1 MLMRKIFI
9 VLLLNLFFVACL
21 TAQNVL
27 LETSFE
33 GPGFDD
39 GWTIG
44 MSQGI
49 DIPPQDYPETGLDPW
64 EKWDITETTSFGYVH
79 SGDSAAWIGGTAIE
93 EPKHDWLMTPL
104 ISIPENENAMMYYW
118 LWYHSEMSYVNR
130 FYIMIYDNETA
141 TWEQVYLLANE
152 FNSPYHYT
160 EEYKLDLNPWVGK
173 DIKIAFV
180 KNGTYQMA
188 MDDVRVLSSGTDN
201 VDDVM
206 ISSEIEVYPNPAND
220 FVNFDVEMKGVQS
233 ASIVIN
239 NIMGQKVIS
248 QDISDSHV
256 CINVSDLADGIY
268 FYSLIVNNETV
279 KTNKFVV
286 RR

>member
-1 MLMRKIFI
+1 MKKIYI
-9 VLLLNLFFVACL
+9 TLLLHFALIASLC
-21 TAQNVL
+21 AQNVL

-33 GPGFDD
+33 GPGFDE

-49 DIPPQDYPETGLDPW
+49 DIPPQDYPATGLDPW

-79 SGDSAAWIGGTAIE
+79 SGDSAAWIGGTAVE

-118 LWYHSEMSYVNR
+118 LWYHSEMSFVNR
-130 FYIMIYDNETA
+130 FYIMIYDNETDM
-141 TWEQVYLLANE
+141 WEQAYLLANE

-160 EEYKLDLNPWVGK
+160 EEYKLDLTPWVGK

-188 MDDVRVLSSGTDN
+188 MDDIRVLSSGTDN
-201 VDDVM
+201 VDDVVL
-206 ISSEIEVYPNPAND
+206 SSEVEIYPNPAND
-220 FVNFDVEMKGVQS
+220 FVTIKTH
-233 ASIVIN
+233 N
-239 NIMGQKVIS
+239 NIGDLITIS
-248 QDISDSHV
+248 DISGRTLITEEVTAGDIQ
-256 CINVSDLADGIY
+256 INIADLTKGLYIIKVGNK
-268 FYSLIVNNETV
+268 SEKLII
-279 KTNKFVV
+279 
-286 RR
+286 RD

>member
-1 MLMRKIFI
+1 MLNLKTTLTMKKFYIT
-9 VLLLNLFFVACL
+9 LLLSVALIASLC
-21 TAQNVL
+21 AQNVL

-33 GPGFDD
+33 GPGFDE

-49 DIPPQDYPETGLDPW
+49 DIPPQDYPTTGLDPW

-79 SGDSAAWIGGTAIE
+79 SGDSAAWIGGTAVE

-130 FYIMIYDNETA
+130 FYIMIYDNETDM
-141 TWEQVYLLANE
+141 WEQAYLLANE

-188 MDDVRVLSSGTDN
+188 MDDIRVLSSGTDN
-201 VDDVM
+201 VDDVFL
-206 ISSEIEVYPNPAND
+206 SSEIEIYPNPAND
-220 FVNFDVEMKGVQS
+220 FVTIKTH
-233 ASIVIN
+233 N
-239 NIMGQKVIS
+239 NIGDLITIS
-248 QDISDSHV
+248 DISGRTLITEEVTADDIQ
-256 CINVSDLADGIY
+256 INIADLTKGLYIIKVGDK
-268 FYSLIVNNETV
+268 SEKLII
-279 KTNKFVV
+279 
-286 RR
+286 RD

>member
-1 MLMRKIFI
+1 MKKIYI
-9 VLLLNLFFVACL
+9 TLLLHFALIASLC
-21 TAQNVL
+21 AQNVL

-33 GPGFDD
+33 GPGFDE

-49 DIPPQDYPETGLDPW
+49 DIPPQDYPATGLDPW

-79 SGDSAAWIGGTAIE
+79 SGDSAAWIGGTAVE

-130 FYIMIYDNETA
+130 FYIMIYDNETDM
-141 TWEQVYLLANE
+141 WEQAYLLANE

-188 MDDVRVLSSGTDN
+188 MDDIRVLSSGTDN
-201 VDDVM
+201 VDDVVL
-206 ISSEIEVYPNPAND
+206 SSEIEIYPNPAND
-220 FVNFDVEMKGVQS
+220 FVTIKTH
-233 ASIVIN
+233 N
-239 NIMGQKVIS
+239 NIGDLITIS
-248 QDISDSHV
+248 DISGRTLITEEVTADDIQ
-256 CINVSDLADGIY
+256 INIADLAKGLYIIKVGNK
-268 FYSLIVNNETV
+268 SEKLII
-279 KTNKFVV
+279 
-286 RR
+286 RD

>member
-1 MLMRKIFI
+1 MKKIYI
-9 VLLLNLFFVACL
+9 TLLLHFALIASLC
-21 TAQNVL
+21 AQNVL

-33 GPGFDD
+33 GPGFDE

-49 DIPPQDYPETGLDPW
+49 DIPPQDYPATGLDPW

-79 SGDSAAWIGGTAIE
+79 SGDSAAWIGGTAVE

-130 FYIMIYDNETA
+130 FYIMIYDNETDM
-141 TWEQVYLLANE
+141 WEQAYLLANE

-188 MDDVRVLSSGTDN
+188 MDDIRVLSSGTDN
-201 VDDVM
+201 VDDVVL
-206 ISSEIEVYPNPAND
+206 SSEIEIYPNPAND
-220 FVNFDVEMKGVQS
+220 FVTIKTH
-233 ASIVIN
+233 N
-239 NIMGQKVIS
+239 NIGDLITIS
-248 QDISDSHV
+248 DISGRTLITEEVTSDDIQ
-256 CINVSDLADGIY
+256 INIADLTKGLYIIKVGDK
-268 FYSLIVNNETV
+268 SEKLII
-279 KTNKFVV
+279 
-286 RR
+286 RD

>member
-1 MLMRKIFI
+1 MKKIYI
-9 VLLLNLFFVACL
+9 TLLLHFALIASLC
-21 TAQNVL
+21 AQNVL

-33 GPGFDD
+33 GPGFDE

-49 DIPPQDYPETGLDPW
+49 DIPPQDYPATGLDPW

-79 SGDSAAWIGGTAIE
+79 SGDSAAWIGGTAFE

-130 FYIMIYDNETA
+130 FYIMIYDNETDM
-141 TWEQVYLLANE
+141 WEQAYLLANE

-188 MDDVRVLSSGTDN
+188 MDDIRVLSSGTDN
-201 VDDVM
+201 VDDVVL
-206 ISSEIEVYPNPAND
+206 SSEVEIYPNPAND
-220 FVNFDVEMKGVQS
+220 FVNFDVEMNGVQS

>member
-1 MLMRKIFI
+1 MKKFYIT
-9 VLLLNLFFVACL
+9 LLLSVAL
-21 TAQNVL
+21 TAVLSAQNVL

-33 GPGFDD
+33 GPGFDE

-44 MSQGI
+44 MSQSI
-49 DIPPQDYPETGLDPW
+49 DIPPQDYPSTGLDPW

-79 SGDSAAWIGGTAIE
+79 SGDSAAWIGGTAVE

-118 LWYHSEMSYVNR
+118 LWYHSEMSFVNR
-130 FYIMIYDNETA
+130 FYIMIYDNETDM
-141 TWEQVYLLANE
+141 WEQAYLLANE

-188 MDDVRVLSSGTDN
+188 MDDIRVLSSGTDN
-201 VDDVM
+201 VDDVVL
-206 ISSEIEVYPNPAND
+206 SSEIEIYPNPAND
-220 FVNFDVEMKGVQS
+220 FVTIKTH
-233 ASIVIN
+233 N
-239 NIMGQKVIS
+239 NIGDLITIS
-248 QDISDSHV
+248 DISGRTLITEEVTDDDIQ
-256 CINVSDLADGIY
+256 INIADLTKGLYIIKVGDK
-268 FYSLIVNNETV
+268 SEKLII
-279 KTNKFVV
+279 
-286 RR
+286 RD

>member
-1 MLMRKIFI
+1 MKKIYI
-9 VLLLNLFFVACL
+9 TLLLHFALIASLC
-21 TAQNVL
+21 AQNVL

-33 GPGFDD
+33 GPGFDE

-130 FYIMIYDNETA
+130 FYIMIYDNETDM
-141 TWEQVYLLANE
+141 WEQAYLLANE

-188 MDDVRVLSSGTDN
+188 MDDIRVLSSGTDN

-206 ISSEIEVYPNPAND
+206 VSSEIEIYPNPASDIINVKMED
-220 FVNFDVEMKGVQS
+220 SDSYDIITIMDVTGRVLITEVVTSKEMQINVGALSKGLYMIKAGSVVEK
-233 ASIVIN
+233 IVI
-239 NIMGQKVIS
+239 
-248 QDISDSHV
+248 
-256 CINVSDLADGIY
+256 
-268 FYSLIVNNETV
+268 E
-279 KTNKFVV
+279 
-286 RR
+286 

>member
-1 MLMRKIFI
+1 MKKIYI
-9 VLLLNLFFVACL
+9 TLLLHFALIASLC
-21 TAQNVL
+21 AQNVL

-33 GPGFDD
+33 GPGFDE

-49 DIPPQDYPETGLDPW
+49 DIPPQDYPSTGLDPW

-79 SGDSAAWIGGTAIE
+79 SGDSAAWIGGTAVE

-118 LWYHSEMSYVNR
+118 LWYHSEMSFVNR
-130 FYIMIYDNETA
+130 FYIMIYDNETDM
-141 TWEQVYLLANE
+141 WEQAYLLANE

-188 MDDVRVLSSGTDN
+188 MDDIRVLSSGTDN
-201 VDDVM
+201 VDDVVL
-206 ISSEIEVYPNPAND
+206 SSEIEIYPNPAND
-220 FVNFDVEMKGVQS
+220 FVT
-233 ASIVIN
+233 IRTHN
-239 NIMGQKVIS
+239 NIGDLITIS
-248 QDISDSHV
+248 DISGRTLITEEVTADDIQ
-256 CINVSDLADGIY
+256 INIADLAKGLYIIKVGDK
-268 FYSLIVNNETV
+268 SEKLII
-279 KTNKFVV
+279 
-286 RR
+286 RD

>member
-1 MLMRKIFI
+1 MKKIYI
-9 VLLLNLFFVACL
+9 TLLLSIALIASL
-21 TAQNVL
+21 SAQNVL

-33 GPGFDD
+33 GPGFDE

-79 SGDSAAWIGGTAIE
+79 SGDSAAWIGGTAVE

-130 FYIMIYDNETA
+130 FYIMIYDNETDM
-141 TWEQVYLLANE
+141 WEQAYLLANE

-188 MDDVRVLSSGTDN
+188 MDDIRVLSSGTDN

-206 ISSEIEVYPNPAND
+206 VSSEIEIYPNPASDIINVKMED
-220 FVNFDVEMKGVQS
+220 SDSYDIITIMDVTGRVLITEVVTSKEMQINVGALSKGLYMIKAGSVVEK
-233 ASIVIN
+233 IVI
-239 NIMGQKVIS
+239 
-248 QDISDSHV
+248 
-256 CINVSDLADGIY
+256 
-268 FYSLIVNNETV
+268 E
-279 KTNKFVV
+279 
-286 RR
+286 

>member
-1 MLMRKIFI
+1 MKKIYFT
-9 VLLLNLFFVACL
+9 LLLSIALIAGL
-21 TAQNVL
+21 SAQNVL

-33 GPGFDD
+33 GPGFDE

-49 DIPPQDYPETGLDPW
+49 DIPPQDYPATGLDPW

-79 SGDSAAWIGGTAIE
+79 SGDSAAWIGGTAVE

-130 FYIMIYDNETA
+130 FYIMIYDNETDM
-141 TWEQVYLLANE
+141 WEQAYLLANE

-188 MDDVRVLSSGTDN
+188 MDDIRVLSSGTDN
-201 VDDVM
+201 VDDVVL
-206 ISSEIEVYPNPAND
+206 SSEIEIYPNPASD
-220 FVNFDVEMKGVQS
+220 FVTIKTH
-233 ASIVIN
+233 N
-239 NIMGQKVIS
+239 NIGDLITIS
-248 QDISDSHV
+248 DISGRTLITEEVTDDDIQ
-256 CINVSDLADGIY
+256 INIADLVKGLYIIKVGDK
-268 FYSLIVNNETV
+268 SKKLII
-279 KTNKFVV
+279 
-286 RR
+286 RD

>member
-1 MLMRKIFI
+1 MKKFYIT
-9 VLLLNLFFVACL
+9 LLLSVAL
-21 TAQNVL
+21 TAVLSAQNVL

-33 GPGFDD
+33 GPGFDE

-49 DIPPQDYPETGLDPW
+49 DIPPQDYPATGLDPW

-79 SGDSAAWIGGTAIE
+79 SGDSAAWIGGTAVE

-130 FYIMIYDNETA
+130 FYIMIYDNETDM
-141 TWEQVYLLANE
+141 WEQAYLLANE

-188 MDDVRVLSSGTDN
+188 MDDIRVLSSGTDN

-220 FVNFDVEMKGVQS
+220 FVNFDVEMNGVQS

-256 CINVSDLADGIY
+256 SINVSDLADGIY

>member
-1 MLMRKIFI
+1 MKKIYI
-9 VLLLNLFFVACL
+9 TLLLHFALIASLC
-21 TAQNVL
+21 AQNVL

-33 GPGFDD
+33 GPGFDE

-49 DIPPQDYPETGLDPW
+49 DIPPQDYPATGLDPW

-79 SGDSAAWIGGTAIE
+79 SGDSAAWIGGTAVE

-130 FYIMIYDNETA
+130 FYIMIYDNETDM
-141 TWEQVYLLANE
+141 WEQAYLLANE

-188 MDDVRVLSSGTDN
+188 MDDIRVLSSGTDN
-201 VDDVM
+201 VDDVVL
-206 ISSEIEVYPNPAND
+206 SSEIEIYPNPAND
-220 FVNFDVEMKGVQS
+220 FVTIKTH
-233 ASIVIN
+233 N
-239 NIMGQKVIS
+239 NIGDLITIS
-248 QDISDSHV
+248 DISGRTLITEEVTADD
-256 CINVSDLADGIY
+256 IQIDIADLAKGLYIIKVGDE
-268 FYSLIVNNETV
+268 SEKLII
-279 KTNKFVV
+279 
-286 RR
+286 RD

>member
-1 MLMRKIFI
+1 MKKIYI
-9 VLLLNLFFVACL
+9 TLLLHFALIASLC
-21 TAQNVL
+21 AQNVL

-33 GPGFDD
+33 GPGFDE

-49 DIPPQDYPETGLDPW
+49 DIPPQDYPTTGLDPW

-79 SGDSAAWIGGTAIE
+79 SGDSAAWIGGTAVE

-130 FYIMIYDNETA
+130 FYIMIYDNETDM
-141 TWEQVYLLANE
+141 WEQAYLLANE

-188 MDDVRVLSSGTDN
+188 MDDIRVLSSGTDN
-201 VDDVM
+201 VDDVVL
-206 ISSEIEVYPNPAND
+206 SSEVEIYPNPAND
-220 FVNFDVEMKGVQS
+220 FVTIKTH
-233 ASIVIN
+233 N
-239 NIMGQKVIS
+239 NIGDLITIS
-248 QDISDSHV
+248 DISGRTLITEEVTAGDIQ
-256 CINVSDLADGIY
+256 INIADLTKGLYIIKVGNK
-268 FYSLIVNNETV
+268 SEKLII
-279 KTNKFVV
+279 
-286 RR
+286 RD

>member
-1 MLMRKIFI
+1 MKKFYIT
-9 VLLLNLFFVACL
+9 LLLSVALIASLC
-21 TAQNVL
+21 AQNVL

-33 GPGFDD
+33 GPGFDE

-49 DIPPQDYPETGLDPW
+49 DIPPQDYPTTGLDPW

-79 SGDSAAWIGGTAIE
+79 SGDSAAWIGGTAVE

-130 FYIMIYDNETA
+130 FYIMIYDNETDM
-141 TWEQVYLLANE
+141 WEQAYLLANE

-188 MDDVRVLSSGTDN
+188 MDDIRVLSSGTDN
-201 VDDVM
+201 VDDVVL
-206 ISSEIEVYPNPAND
+206 SSEIEIYPNPAND
-220 FVNFDVEMKGVQS
+220 FVTIKTH
-233 ASIVIN
+233 N
-239 NIMGQKVIS
+239 NIGDLIT
-248 QDISDSHV
+248 ISDILGRTLITEEVTSDDIQ
-256 CINVSDLADGIY
+256 INIADLAKGLYIIKVGNK
-268 FYSLIVNNETV
+268 SEKLIISD
-279 KTNKFVV
+279 
-286 RR
+286 

>member
-1 MLMRKIFI
+1 MKKIYI
-9 VLLLNLFFVACL
+9 TLLLHFALIASLC
-21 TAQNVL
+21 AQNVL

-33 GPGFDD
+33 GPGFDE

-49 DIPPQDYPETGLDPW
+49 DIPPQDYPATGLDPW

-79 SGDSAAWIGGTAIE
+79 SGDSAAWIGGTAVE

-130 FYIMIYDNETA
+130 FYIMIYDNETDM
-141 TWEQVYLLANE
+141 WEQAYMLANE

-188 MDDVRVLSSGTDN
+188 MDDIRVLSSGTDN
-201 VDDVM
+201 VDDVVL
-206 ISSEIEVYPNPAND
+206 SSEVEIYPNPAND
-220 FVNFDVEMKGVQS
+220 FVTIKTH
-233 ASIVIN
+233 N
-239 NIMGQKVIS
+239 NIGDLITIS
-248 QDISDSHV
+248 DISGRTLITEEVTAGDIQ
-256 CINVSDLADGIY
+256 INIADLAKGLYIIKVGDK
-268 FYSLIVNNETV
+268 SEKLII
-279 KTNKFVV
+279 
-286 RR
+286 RD

>member
-1 MLMRKIFI
+1 MKKIYI
-9 VLLLNLFFVACL
+9 TLLLHFALIASLC
-21 TAQNVL
+21 AQNVL

-33 GPGFDD
+33 GPGFDE

-49 DIPPQDYPETGLDPW
+49 DIPPQDYPSTGLDPW

-79 SGDSAAWIGGTAIE
+79 SGDSAAWIGGTAVE

-130 FYIMIYDNETA
+130 FYIMIYDNETDM
-141 TWEQVYLLANE
+141 WEQAYLLANE

-188 MDDVRVLSSGTDN
+188 MDDIRVLSSGTDN
-201 VDDVM
+201 VDDVVL
-206 ISSEIEVYPNPAND
+206 SSEVEIYPNPAND
-220 FVNFDVEMKGVQS
+220 FVTIKTH
-233 ASIVIN
+233 N
-239 NIMGQKVIS
+239 NIGDLITIS
-248 QDISDSHV
+248 DISGRTLITEEVTAGDIQ
-256 CINVSDLADGIY
+256 INIADLTKGLYIIKVGNK
-268 FYSLIVNNETV
+268 SEKLII
-279 KTNKFVV
+279 
-286 RR
+286 RD

>member
-1 MLMRKIFI
+1 MKKIYI
-9 VLLLNLFFVACL
+9 TLLLHFALIASLC
-21 TAQNVL
+21 AQNVL

-33 GPGFDD
+33 GPGFDE

-49 DIPPQDYPETGLDPW
+49 DIPPQDYPATGLDPW

-79 SGDSAAWIGGTAIE
+79 SGDSAAWIGGTAVE

-130 FYIMIYDNETA
+130 FYIMIYDNETDM
-141 TWEQVYLLANE
+141 WEQAYLLANE

-188 MDDVRVLSSGTDN
+188 MDDIRVLSSGTDN
-201 VDDVM
+201 VDDVVL
-206 ISSEIEVYPNPAND
+206 SSEIEIYPNPAND
-220 FVNFDVEMKGVQS
+220 FVTIKTH
-233 ASIVIN
+233 N
-239 NIMGQKVIS
+239 NIGDLIIIS
-248 QDISDSHV
+248 DISGRTLITEEVTADDIQ
-256 CINVSDLADGIY
+256 INIADLVKGLYIIKVGDK
-268 FYSLIVNNETV
+268 SEKLII
-279 KTNKFVV
+279 
-286 RR
+286 RD

>member
-1 MLMRKIFI
+1 MKKIYI
-9 VLLLNLFFVACL
+9 TLLLSIALIAGL
-21 TAQNVL
+21 SAQNVL

-33 GPGFDD
+33 GPGFDE

-130 FYIMIYDNETA
+130 FYIMIYDNETDM
-141 TWEQVYLLANE
+141 WEQAYLLANE

-188 MDDVRVLSSGTDN
+188 MDDIRVLSSGTDN
-201 VDDVM
+201 VDDVVL
-206 ISSEIEVYPNPAND
+206 SSEVEIYPNPAND
-220 FVNFDVEMKGVQS
+220 FVTIKTH
-233 ASIVIN
+233 N
-239 NIMGQKVIS
+239 NIGDLITIS
-248 QDISDSHV
+248 DISGRTLITEEVTDDDIQ
-256 CINVSDLADGIY
+256 INIADLAKGLYIIKVGNK
-268 FYSLIVNNETV
+268 SEKLIISD
-279 KTNKFVV
+279 
-286 RR
+286 

>member
-1 MLMRKIFI
+1 MKKIYI
-9 VLLLNLFFVACL
+9 TLLLHFALIASLC
-21 TAQNVL
+21 AQNVL

-33 GPGFDD
+33 GPGFDE

-49 DIPPQDYPETGLDPW
+49 DIPPQDYPSTGLDPW

-79 SGDSAAWIGGTAIE
+79 SGDSAAWIGGTAVE

-118 LWYHSEMSYVNR
+118 LWYHSEMSFVNR
-130 FYIMIYDNETA
+130 FYIMIYDNETDM
-141 TWEQVYLLANE
+141 WEQAYLLANE

-188 MDDVRVLSSGTDN
+188 MDDIRVLSSGTDN
-201 VDDVM
+201 VDDVVL
-206 ISSEIEVYPNPAND
+206 SSEVEIYPNPAND
-220 FVNFDVEMKGVQS
+220 FVTIKTH
-233 ASIVIN
+233 N
-239 NIMGQKVIS
+239 NIGDLITIS
-248 QDISDSHV
+248 DISGRTLITEEVTAGDIQ
-256 CINVSDLADGIY
+256 INIADLTKGLYIIKVGNK
-268 FYSLIVNNETV
+268 SEKLII
-279 KTNKFVV
+279 
-286 RR
+286 RD

>member
-1 MLMRKIFI
+1 MKKIYI
-9 VLLLNLFFVACL
+9 TLLLIIALIAGL
-21 TAQNVL
+21 SAQNVL

-49 DIPPQDYPETGLDPW
+49 DIPPQDYPATGLDPW

-79 SGDSAAWIGGTAIE
+79 SGDSAAWIGGTAVE

-130 FYIMIYDNETA
+130 FYIMIYDNETDM
-141 TWEQVYLLANE
+141 WEQAYLLANE

-188 MDDVRVLSSGTDN
+188 MDDIRVLSSGTDN
-201 VDDVM
+201 VDDVVL
-206 ISSEIEVYPNPAND
+206 SSEIGIYPNPAND
-220 FVNFDVEMKGVQS
+220 FVNFDVEMQNVQS
-233 ASIVIN
+233 ASIVIYN
-239 NIMGQKVIS
+239 MMGQEVVRQYIK
-248 QDISDSHV
+248 DSHV
-256 CINVSDLADGIY
+256 SINVSDLTDGIY

-279 KTNKFVV
+279 KTNKLVV

>member
-1 MLMRKIFI
+1 MKKIYI
-9 VLLLNLFFVACL
+9 TLLLHFALIASLC
-21 TAQNVL
+21 AQNVL

-33 GPGFDD
+33 GPGFDE

-49 DIPPQDYPETGLDPW
+49 DIPPQDYPATGLDPW

-79 SGDSAAWIGGTAIE
+79 SGDSAAWIGGTAVE

-130 FYIMIYDNETA
+130 FYIMIYDNETDM
-141 TWEQVYLLANE
+141 WEQAYLLANE

-188 MDDVRVLSSGTDN
+188 MDDIRVLSSGTDN
-201 VDDVM
+201 VDDVVL
-206 ISSEIEVYPNPAND
+206 SSEVEIYPNPAND
-220 FVNFDVEMKGVQS
+220 FVTIKTH
-233 ASIVIN
+233 N
-239 NIMGQKVIS
+239 NIGDLITIS
-248 QDISDSHV
+248 DISGRMLITEEVTADDIQ
-256 CINVSDLADGIY
+256 INIADLVKGLYIIKVGNK
-268 FYSLIVNNETV
+268 SEKLII
-279 KTNKFVV
+279 
-286 RR
+286 RD

>member
-1 MLMRKIFI
+1 MKKIYI
-9 VLLLNLFFVACL
+9 TLLLHFALIASLC
-21 TAQNVL
+21 AQNVL

-33 GPGFDD
+33 GPGFDE

-49 DIPPQDYPETGLDPW
+49 DIPPQDYPSTGLDPW

-79 SGDSAAWIGGTAIE
+79 SGDSAAWIGGTAVE

-130 FYIMIYDNETA
+130 FYIMIYDNETDM
-141 TWEQVYLLANE
+141 WEQAYLLANE

-188 MDDVRVLSSGTDN
+188 MDDIRVLSSGTDN
-201 VDDVM
+201 VDDVVL
-206 ISSEIEVYPNPAND
+206 SSEVEIYPNPAND
-220 FVNFDVEMKGVQS
+220 FVTIKTH
-233 ASIVIN
+233 N
-239 NIMGQKVIS
+239 NIGDLITIS
-248 QDISDSHV
+248 DISGRTFITEEVTSDDIQ
-256 CINVSDLADGIY
+256 INIADLAKGLYIIKVGDK
-268 FYSLIVNNETV
+268 SEKLII
-279 KTNKFVV
+279 
-286 RR
+286 RD

>member
-1 MLMRKIFI
+1 MKKIYFT
-9 VLLLNLFFVACL
+9 LLLSIALIAGL
-21 TAQNVL
+21 SAQNVL

-33 GPGFDD
+33 GPGFDE

-49 DIPPQDYPETGLDPW
+49 DIPPQDYPATGLDPW

-79 SGDSAAWIGGTAIE
+79 SGDSAAWIGGTAFE

-141 TWEQVYLLANE
+141 TWEQAYLLANE

-188 MDDVRVLSSGTDN
+188 MDDIRVLSSGTDN

-206 ISSEIEVYPNPAND
+206 IPSEIEIYPNPASD
-220 FVNFDVEMKGVQS
+220 FVTIKTH
-233 ASIVIN
+233 N
-239 NIMGQKVIS
+239 NIGDLITIS
-248 QDISDSHV
+248 DISGRTLITEEVTDDDIQ
-256 CINVSDLADGIY
+256 INIADLVKGLYIIKVGNKSEKLIISD
-268 FYSLIVNNETV
+268 
-279 KTNKFVV
+279 
-286 RR
+286 

>member
-1 MLMRKIFI
+1 MKKIYFT
-9 VLLLNLFFVACL
+9 LLLSIALIAGL
-21 TAQNVL
+21 SAQNVL

-33 GPGFDD
+33 GPGFDE

-49 DIPPQDYPETGLDPW
+49 DIPPQDYPATGLDPW

-79 SGDSAAWIGGTAIE
+79 SGDSAAWIGGTAVE

-130 FYIMIYDNETA
+130 FYIMIYDNETDM
-141 TWEQVYLLANE
+141 WEQAYLLANE

-188 MDDVRVLSSGTDN
+188 MDDIRVLSSGTDN
-201 VDDVM
+201 VDDVVL
-206 ISSEIEVYPNPAND
+206 SSEIEIYPNPAND
-220 FVNFDVEMKGVQS
+220 FVTIKTH
-233 ASIVIN
+233 N
-239 NIMGQKVIS
+239 NIGDLITIS
-248 QDISDSHV
+248 DISGRTLITEEVTDDDIQ
-256 CINVSDLADGIY
+256 INIADLVKGLYIIKVGDK
-268 FYSLIVNNETV
+268 SKKLII
-279 KTNKFVV
+279 
-286 RR
+286 RD

>member
-1 MLMRKIFI
+1 MKKFYIT
-9 VLLLNLFFVACL
+9 LLLSVALIASLC
-21 TAQNVL
+21 AQNVL

-33 GPGFDD
+33 GPGFDE

-49 DIPPQDYPETGLDPW
+49 DIPPQDYPATGLDPW

-79 SGDSAAWIGGTAIE
+79 SGDSAAWIGGTAVE

-118 LWYHSEMSYVNR
+118 LWYHSEMSFVNR
-130 FYIMIYDNETA
+130 FYIMIYDNETDM
-141 TWEQVYLLANE
+141 WEQAYLLANE

-160 EEYKLDLNPWVGK
+160 EEYKLDLTPWVGK

-188 MDDVRVLSSGTDN
+188 MDDIRVLSSGTDN
-201 VDDVM
+201 VDDVVL
-206 ISSEIEVYPNPAND
+206 SSEIEIYPNPAND
-220 FVNFDVEMKGVQS
+220 FVTIKTH
-233 ASIVIN
+233 N
-239 NIMGQKVIS
+239 NIGDLITIS
-248 QDISDSHV
+248 DISGRTLITEEVTADDIQ
-256 CINVSDLADGIY
+256 INIADLAKGLYIIKVGDK
-268 FYSLIVNNETV
+268 SEKLII
-279 KTNKFVV
+279 
-286 RR
+286 RD